1 MNGTQPRDAGTQIDP
16 NQKPL
21 RVRPPPFDG
30 LPISLPAP
38 LPRYSSASLP
48 ALFHISSLPPS
59 QTPTDQQ
66 ATWPAPALQQLVA
79 PFDAC
84 VNAWEPVQV
93 QTGELSCQTL
103 APPSS
108 PQASKCPGAT
118 QAASQRHK
126 SGAPGTDPAC
136 RAPRAAFQCSCGG
149 AAWLWVSVGGGRR
162 GPRGRCFLQP
172 RRSAAA
178 NYTHPKAQ
186 GGDAGTQHAFR
197 APKKAFQ
204 CSCAGATWL
213 WVSVRRVSAGRWWAR
228 RDDDLRRRARRTKG
242 EDLGR
247 YR

>member
-1 MNGTQPRDAGTQIDP
+1 MDFHP
-16 NQKPL
+16 
-21 RVRPPPFDG
+21 
-30 LPISLPAP
+30 LPISSPIPPLPPPSPFMSPFSPLPASP
-38 LPRYSSASLP
+38 QN
-48 ALFHISSLPPS
+48 
-59 QTPTDQQ
+59 QTHTSEE
-66 ATWPAPALQQLVA
+66 ATGPAPALQQLVA

-213 WVSVRRVSAGRWWAR
+213 WVSAAC
-228 RDDDLRRRARRTKG
+228 T
-242 EDLGR
+242 
-247 YR
+247 